1 MANSSLPKKPQLD
14 PALGY
19 QQFEAILSRAE
30 RKISTTAPPLAGY
43 PPEYVGRRLVQR
55 IVELALYPCVQAA
68 AANYVRGL
76 EPIISTTYPL
86 EIGGLRFHNDE
97 VAVTRT
103 TWLRN
108 VADFCAQWLRVLAY
122 LAGLNRNAIS
132 AKRATLLSGVGL
144 GDITVDG
151 SDARFAGFC
160 AHGSLSPIHNASH
173 LIVEC
178 AQSLKSTN
186 PGWISYARQPM
197 LALFRAHPPRGR
209 DLLCFLSRHIAT
221 ALSFFR
227 YCLSHPLASLLG
239 RDMAYH
245 AVASDLNRRGALEN
259 IAITNAHFHVQPLW
273 MHSLPERQFKAH
285 MLWCSQNTKPFVFK
299 SERVLSHLPNYRHMM
314 VDEHWVWT
322 AGYAKYLTKLGIKA
336 KINIV
341 GPILWHLPEA
351 TSTTAHTPSV
361 TIFDVTP
368 ITETFSHQIGL
379 PRNYYS
385 PRNMI
390 DFLEKVTLAC
400 ERVAVRI
407 KQPVLVF
414 LKHKRHHAGVHD
426 PRYIAF
432 VDSLVSSGRIQLLS
446 PQTNLYSL
454 IAKSSAVVVAPFSS
468 PAYVANRLEVPA
480 IYFDATDSIEPTHDP
495 APFVSFTSDTNELVE
510 KLYHALQ
517 GPL

>member
-186 PGWISYARQPM
+186 PGWICSSADARSFPRSSSARQRP
-197 LALFRAHPPRGR
+197 ALFSKQTHCHS
-209 DLLCFLSRHIAT
+209 LIIFSL
-221 ALSFFR
+221 LSFTPT
-227 YCLSHPLASLLG
+227 C
-239 RDMAYH
+239 
-245 AVASDLNRRGALEN
+245 
-259 IAITNAHFHVQPLW
+259 
-273 MHSLPERQFKAH
+273 
-285 MLWCSQNTKPFVFK
+285 KPPWQG
-299 SERVLSHLPNYRHMM
+299 H
-314 VDEHWVWT
+314 
-322 AGYAKYLTKLGIKA
+322 
-336 KINIV
+336 
-341 GPILWHLPEA
+341 
-351 TSTTAHTPSV
+351 
-361 TIFDVTP
+361 
-368 ITETFSHQIGL
+368 
-379 PRNYYS
+379 
-385 PRNMI
+385 
-390 DFLEKVTLAC
+390 
-400 ERVAVRI
+400 
-407 KQPVLVF
+407 
-414 LKHKRHHAGVHD
+414 GVS
-426 PRYIAF
+426 R
-432 VDSLVSSGRIQLLS
+432 SG
-446 PQTNLYSL
+446 
-454 IAKSSAVVVAPFSS
+454 K
-468 PAYVANRLEVPA
+468 RLEQEGR
-480 IYFDATDSIEPTHDP
+480 T
-495 APFVSFTSDTNELVE
+495 
-510 KLYHALQ
+510 
-517 GPL
+517 